1 MTLEGVTK
9 ETFDEA
15 SFRAGIAKAFDV
27 ELDLVQVLDT
37 VEARRLLLTPSVKV
51 NFQIFAANAEDAET
65 IAVDVTKQE
74 SKAKMLDALKGQGV
88 PVTAITAV
96 EATPVNMS
104 APTVQTTTIPT
115 TTTAT
120 TLVTTST
127 KGTTTTTTTKVVN
140 GASSVTTKASLGNP
154 STSGRRSSTAI
165 LVVVAIVSTAA
176 VLC

>member
-9 ETFDEA
+9 ETFDEV

-88 PVTAITAV
+88 PVTAITSV

-127 KGTTTTTTTKVVN
+127 KGTTTTTTKVVN
-140 GASSVTTKASLGNP
+140 GASSVTTKASLVNP
-154 STSGRRSSTAI
+154 PTSGRRSSTAI
-165 LVVVAIVSTAA
+165 LVVAAIVSTAA